1 MELYE
6 AMRHTPSCRYFTD
19 EPVDPAVVHRILD
32 NARFASSGGNRQGWR
47 VVVVTDP
54 DLRRSIAGLHRRQW
68 TTYVA
73 HAREGVVG
81 YQGDG
86 SGRLMEHGTDYA
98 TRRLDRTDDFSTA
111 LADVPVLLVVYV
123 DLSTLAITDAG
134 LDRPSVVG
142 GGSVYTF
149 VQNVLLGCTAEGLG
163 CALTTL
169 LAAEQ
174 PAVDDLLGVD
184 GEATMALAALVAV
197 GWPVP
202 DKQYRRLSRNPVESF
217 AFADRWG
224 EPFSPTPGAGGA

>member
-54 DLRRSIAGLHRRQW
+54 TLRAEVAEFHRRQW
-68 TTYVA
+68 GPYLE

-81 YQGDG
+81 YQGDQ
-86 SGRLMEHGTDYA
+86 SGKRMEAGTSYA
-98 TRRLDRTDDFSTA
+98 TRRLDRTDHFSA
-111 LADVPVLLVVYV
+111 HLHEIPVLLVFYV
-123 DLSTLAITDAG
+123 ELATLAITDAQ
-134 LDRPSVVG
+134 LDRPSVIG
-142 GGSVYTF
+142 GGSIYPF
-149 VQNVLLGCTAEGLG
+149 LQNVLLGCTAEGLG
-163 CALTTL
+163 SALTTL

-174 PAVDDLLGVD
+174 PAVDDLLGVEP
-184 GEATMALAALVAV
+184 GMALAALVAV

-202 DKQYRRLSRNPVESF
+202 ERQYRHLTRNPVEHF
-217 AFADRWG
+217 AFQDRWG
-224 EPFSPTPGAGGA
+224 RPLTNPES